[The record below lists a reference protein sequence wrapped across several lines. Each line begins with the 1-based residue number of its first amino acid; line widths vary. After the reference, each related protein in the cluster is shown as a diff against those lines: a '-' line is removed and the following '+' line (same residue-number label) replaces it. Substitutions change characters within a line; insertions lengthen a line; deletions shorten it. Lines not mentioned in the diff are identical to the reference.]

1 MMPARVSPKAP
12 TLHAPSRRLPPR
24 RALASL
30 RCTAAGGEVSCRS
43 TSLQAVLSMRT
54 EPNKGFDVNGTGT
67 GSDFAATQKLAATR
81 NRRMKVDTA
90 QRHDAT
96 ERVFASSVDALPP
109 AAAPAMASTLTPAR
123 VADPWAFVIAG
134 LKDGAEPVSNEVSAS
149 ETKANEASQIGS
161 EESRQPASRSGR
173 ECTGRVRRSAAA
185 DRARAPAVPAE
196 SAVVTFVERFSPKS
210 VSITWRD
217 STAANYCEQLWIR
230 RIARSQGV
238 CALTGN
244 SIVRGDAVYGPAGRT
259 AARPANAAQ
268 MVLAEAIEYLEG
280 SV

>member
-1 MMPARVSPKAP
+1 
-12 TLHAPSRRLPPR
+12 
-24 RALASL
+24 
-30 RCTAAGGEVSCRS
+30 VSCHS
-43 TSLQAVLSMRT
+43 TALQADLSARI

-67 GSDFAATQKLAATR
+67 GSDFAATHKRAATR
-81 NRRMKVDTA
+81 NRSLKVDAT

-96 ERVFASSVDALPP
+96 ERVFSSNAEALP
-109 AAAPAMASTLTPAR
+109 AVAAPAMASTLTPAR
-123 VADPWAFVIAG
+123 LGDPWAFVIAG
-134 LKDGAEPVSNEVSAS
+134 LKDGAEPVSNAASVSEA
-149 ETKANEASQIGS
+149 KVNEASQAAA
-161 EESRQPASRSGR
+161 EELRQPASRSGR
-173 ECTGRVRRSAAA
+173 ECIGRARRSAAA
-185 DRARAPAVPAE
+185 DRARAPADLAE

-280 SV
+280 TV

>member
-1 MMPARVSPKAP
+1 
-12 TLHAPSRRLPPR
+12 
-24 RALASL
+24 
-30 RCTAAGGEVSCRS
+30 VSCHS
-43 TSLQAVLSMRT
+43 TSLQADLSARI

-67 GSDFAATQKLAATR
+67 GSDFAATHKRAATR
-81 NRRMKVDTA
+81 NRSLKVDAT

-96 ERVFASSVDALPP
+96 ERVFSSNAEALP
-109 AAAPAMASTLTPAR
+109 AVAAPAMASTLTPAR
-123 VADPWAFVIAG
+123 LGDPWAFVIAG
-134 LKDGAEPVSNEVSAS
+134 LKDGAEPVSNAASVSEA
-149 ETKANEASQIGS
+149 KVNEASQAAA
-161 EESRQPASRSGR
+161 EELRQPASRSGR
-173 ECTGRVRRSAAA
+173 ECIG
-185 DRARAPAVPAE
+185 RARPPADLAE

-280 SV
+280 TV

>member
-1 MMPARVSPKAP
+1 VPHAATTGIGVFSP
-12 TLHAPSRRLPPR
+12 
-24 RALASL
+24 
-30 RCTAAGGEVSCRS
+30 RCGRGAEVHRGS
-43 TSLQAVLSMRT
+43 TSLQSVLSARI

-67 GSDFAATQKLAATR
+67 GSDFAATHQRTAPR
-81 NRRMKVDTA
+81 NRRLKADSA
-90 QRHDAT
+90 DHHDAT
-96 ERVFASSVDALPP
+96 ERAFPSGGEALAPP
-109 AAAPAMASTLTPAR
+109 AGPAMVSTLTPAR
-123 VADPWAFVIAG
+123 LADPWAFVIAG
-134 LKDGAEPVSNEVSAS
+134 LKDAKHVGDDAEPVSNEAIESESKVNATARKATEDLRQSAQR
-149 ETKANEASQIGS
+149 A
-161 EESRQPASRSGR
+161 GR
-173 ECTGRVRRSAAA
+173 ECTGRVRRGAAA
-185 DRARAPAVPAE
+185 DRARAPSALAK
-196 SAVVTFVERFSPKS
+196 SAVVTFVERFTAKS

-280 SV
+280 AA

>member
-1 MMPARVSPKAP
+1 
-12 TLHAPSRRLPPR
+12 
-24 RALASL
+24 
-30 RCTAAGGEVSCRS
+30 
-43 TSLQAVLSMRT
+43 MRT

-161 EESRQPASRSGR
+161 EESLQPASRSGR

>member
-1 MMPARVSPKAP
+1 M
-12 TLHAPSRRLPPR
+12 
-24 RALASL
+24 
-30 RCTAAGGEVSCRS
+30 
-43 TSLQAVLSMRT
+43 
-54 EPNKGFDVNGTGT
+54 NGTGT
-67 GSDFAATQKLAATR
+67 GSDFAATHQRTAPR
-81 NRRMKVDTA
+81 NRRLKADSA
-90 QRHDAT
+90 DHHDAT
-96 ERVFASSVDALPP
+96 ERAFPSGGEALAPP
-109 AAAPAMASTLTPAR
+109 AGPAMVSTLTPAR
-123 VADPWAFVIAG
+123 LADPWAFVIAG
-134 LKDGAEPVSNEVSAS
+134 LKDAMHVEDGAEPVSNEAS
-149 ETKANEASQIGS
+149 ESESKVNAAARKATEDL
-161 EESRQPASRSGR
+161 RQSAQRAGR

-185 DRARAPAVPAE
+185 DRARAPSALAK
-196 SAVVTFVERFSPKS
+196 SAVVTFVERFTAKS

-280 SV
+280 AA

>member
-1 MMPARVSPKAP
+1 
-12 TLHAPSRRLPPR
+12 
-24 RALASL
+24 
-30 RCTAAGGEVSCRS
+30 
-43 TSLQAVLSMRT
+43 
-54 EPNKGFDVNGTGT
+54 
-67 GSDFAATQKLAATR
+67 
-81 NRRMKVDTA
+81 
-90 QRHDAT
+90 
-96 ERVFASSVDALPP
+96 
-109 AAAPAMASTLTPAR
+109 MASTLTPAR
-123 VADPWAFVIAG
+123 LADPWAFVIAG
-134 LKDGAEPVSNEVSAS
+134 LKDSAEPVSKAAGVSEA
-149 ETKANEASQIGS
+149 KVNAASQDVA
-161 EESRQPASRSGR
+161 EEPRQSASRSGR
-173 ECTGRVRRSAAA
+173 ECTGRVRRGAAA
-185 DRARAPAVPAE
+185 DRARAPAAVAE

-280 SV
+280 PA

>member
-1 MMPARVSPKAP
+1 M
-12 TLHAPSRRLPPR
+12 
-24 RALASL
+24 
-30 RCTAAGGEVSCRS
+30 
-43 TSLQAVLSMRT
+43 
-54 EPNKGFDVNGTGT
+54 NGTGT
-67 GSDFAATQKLAATR
+67 GSDFAATLKQTATR
-81 NRRMKVDTA
+81 NGRLKVDA
-90 QRHDAT
+90 AGRHGAI
-96 ERVFASSVDALPP
+96 EPVFSSSGTGLPP

-123 VADPWAFVIAG
+123 VADPWAVVIAG
-134 LKDGAEPVSNEVSAS
+134 LKHSAVPVSKAVNAS
-149 ETKANEASQIGS
+149 EVTVDTANQGVA
-161 EESRQPASRSGR
+161 EEPRQATSRAGR
-173 ECTGRVRRSAAA
+173 ECTNRGRRSAAA
-185 DRARAPAVPAE
+185 DRARAPAELAE

-280 SV
+280 SA

>member
-1 MMPARVSPKAP
+1 
-12 TLHAPSRRLPPR
+12 
-24 RALASL
+24 
-30 RCTAAGGEVSCRS
+30 
-43 TSLQAVLSMRT
+43 
-54 EPNKGFDVNGTGT
+54 VNGTGT
-67 GSDFAATQKLAATR
+67 GSDFAVTHKRTATR
-81 NRRMKVDTA
+81 NRQLKVDATE
-90 QRHDAT
+90 RHDAT
-96 ERVFASSVDALPP
+96 EPAFPSSGAALPRS
-109 AAAPAMASTLTPAR
+109 AMTPAR
-123 VADPWAFVIAG
+123 LADPWAVVIAG
-134 LKDGAEPVSNEVSAS
+134 LKDGAGPLSSAVNAGAARVDKTAQDVTEEP
-149 ETKANEASQIGS
+149 
-161 EESRQPASRSGR
+161 RQPASRSGR
-173 ECTGRVRRSAAA
+173 ECSNRARRGAAA
-185 DRARAPAVPAE
+185 DRARAPAALAE

-280 SV
+280 PA